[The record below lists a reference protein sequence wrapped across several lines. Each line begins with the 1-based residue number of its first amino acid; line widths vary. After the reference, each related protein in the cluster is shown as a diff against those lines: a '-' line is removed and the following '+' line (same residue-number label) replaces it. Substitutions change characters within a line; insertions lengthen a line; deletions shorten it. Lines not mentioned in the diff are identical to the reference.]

1 MLPELT
7 TVTKRRPNAEFN
19 SPEDVRRICNA
30 ASTRLSEKAIETAL
44 AAVVI
49 EKFLRRI
56 PDNSLGLSSRVRAHL
71 VVRSLR
77 IASRL
82 LGDASG
88 QAAGTYFALVKYFA
102 KQMEEGE

>member
-1 MLPELT
+1 MLPEL

-19 SPEDVRRICNA
+19 SPEDVRRICDA
-30 ASTRLSEKAIETAL
+30 ASRRLGEKAVECQL

-56 PDNSLGLSSRVRAHL
+56 PDSSLGLSSRVRAHL

-88 QAAGTYFALVKYFA
+88 QSAGTYFALVKYFA